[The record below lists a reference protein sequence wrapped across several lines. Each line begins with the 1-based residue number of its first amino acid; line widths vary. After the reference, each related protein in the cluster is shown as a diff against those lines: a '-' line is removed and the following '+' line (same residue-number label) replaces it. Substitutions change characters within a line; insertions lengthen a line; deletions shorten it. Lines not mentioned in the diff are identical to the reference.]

1 MRLSDLK
8 AGSNTKQTLLLPV
21 ASHYP
26 IEMTV
31 ICGSWPGKTLVVT
44 AGVHGCEYV
53 GIETLNRL
61 KKELDPIDLSGRIIL
76 LPLVNPEGFYM
87 GSKQIIPADG
97 QNLNRTFPGDPEGT
111 FSSRLAK

>member
-31 ICGSWPGKTLVVT
+31 ICGSCPGKTLVVT

-76 LPLVNPEGFYM
+76 LPLVNPEV
-87 GSKQIIPADG
+87 KHNTVDG
-97 QNLNRTFPGDPEGT
+97 TWQNGT
-111 FSSRLAK
+111 AAFEKRGVEAFVPVSH

>member
-31 ICGSWPGKTLVVT
+31 ICGSCPGKTLVVT

-53 GIETLNRL
+53 GIMTLRQAL
-61 KKELDPIDLSGRIIL
+61 CPTVPGQDPG
-76 LPLVNPEGFYM
+76 
-87 GSKQIIPADG
+87 
-97 QNLNRTFPGDPEGT
+97 TGDPAAAGQW
-111 FSSRLAK
+111 

>member
-1 MRLSDLK
+1 MRQSDLK

-31 ICGSWPGKTLVVT
+31 ICGSCPGKTLVVT

-53 GIETLNRL
+53 GIE
-61 KKELDPIDLSGRIIL
+61 P
-76 LPLVNPEGFYM
+76 
-87 GSKQIIPADG
+87 
-97 QNLNRTFPGDPEGT
+97 
-111 FSSRLAK
+111 